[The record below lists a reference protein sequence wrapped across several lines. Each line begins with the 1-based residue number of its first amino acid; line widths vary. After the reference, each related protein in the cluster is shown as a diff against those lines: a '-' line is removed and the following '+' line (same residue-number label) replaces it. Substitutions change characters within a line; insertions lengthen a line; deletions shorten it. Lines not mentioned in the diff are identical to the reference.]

1 MCSGSALLCT
11 LYMEKEPRRVG
22 LDEEVPA
29 ASEKKVAVNN
39 CVLVKR
45 KTQYFRVDQT
55 LERSHTNENDLRS
68 TVFVLKV
75 SNTLG

>member
-1 MCSGSALLCT
+1 MCSGPAPLCT
-11 LYMEKEPRRVG
+11 LCVGKEPRREG

-45 KTQYFRVDQT
+45 KTQYFRIDQT

-68 TVFVLKV
+68 AVFVLKV